1 MHDVKLI
8 FVIGDTSLLHT
19 IKETAQPVNLQ
30 RNGPSAYFT
39 LISGLERRRQEQED
53 AGLSPISKS
62 LYKVTSIKR
71 IIGSVVNEHRAAKSK
86 VPEKNST
93 LSWNQVKM
101 YSHFF
106 GILSQY
112 LAVLDSRIGV
122 AMINNDILINDRSV
136 MLHLCLHS
144 SNAIYN
150 MLSRL
155 STMHQPHHFASTT
168 RVLPAGLAQSRSCK
182 ALDLDK

>member
-1 MHDVKLI
+1 M
-8 FVIGDTSLLHT
+8 
-19 IKETAQPVNLQ
+19 Q

-53 AGLSPISKS
+53 AGLSPTSKS

-101 YSHFF
+101 YSHLF
-106 GILSQY
+106 GLSSQY
-112 LAVLDSRIGV
+112 LEMLDYRLCV
-122 AMINNDILINDRSV
+122 AIINNSILTNGRNV
-136 MLHLCLHS
+136 MLHLCLHT
-144 SNAIYN
+144 SNVAPGC
-150 MLSRL
+150 RL
-155 STMHQPHHFASTT
+155 
-168 RVLPAGLAQSRSCK
+168 RRLL
-182 ALDLDK
+182 L

>member
-1 MHDVKLI
+1 M
-8 FVIGDTSLLHT
+8 
-19 IKETAQPVNLQ
+19 Q

-106 GILSQY
+106 GLSSQY
-112 LAVLDSRIGV
+112 WQCLNPELVL
-122 AMINNDILINDRSV
+122 L
-136 MLHLCLHS
+136 
-144 SNAIYN
+144 
-150 MLSRL
+150 
-155 STMHQPHHFASTT
+155 
-168 RVLPAGLAQSRSCK
+168 
-182 ALDLDK
+182 

>member
-1 MHDVKLI
+1 M
-8 FVIGDTSLLHT
+8 
-19 IKETAQPVNLQ
+19 Q

-53 AGLSPISKS
+53 AGLSPTSKS

-101 YSHFF
+101 YSHLF
-106 GILSQY
+106 GLSQY
-112 LAVLDSRIGV
+112 LAMLDSRLGV
-122 AMINNDILINDRSV
+122 AVINNSILTNGRNV
-136 MLHLCLHS
+136 HLCLHT
-144 SNAIYN
+144 SNVASGCF
-150 MLSRL
+150 LKRL
-155 STMHQPHHFASTT
+155 P
-168 RVLPAGLAQSRSCK
+168 L
-182 ALDLDK
+182 